1 MNAARRRRV
10 LARVVVIAAL
20 VAVAPAAAAEEP
32 TTPTPIVPV
41 SVRPLTAIESGR
53 NDANPV
59 WARSGREQLLAQT
72 SGQILLVNR
81 WLDHE
86 RRVLVM
92 NLQSDD
98 LPLSRVTPS
107 LRLRGART
115 LLSSAPEGES
125 LPPGGA
131 IVLAGNGNL
140 AGLVEGRS

>member
-59 WARSGREQLLAQT
+59 WARSGKLIAF
-72 SGQILLVNR
+72 
-81 WLDHE
+81 E
-86 RRVLVM
+86 R
-92 NLQSDD
+92 
-98 LPLSRVTPS
+98 SRGDRKEIVV
-107 LRLRGART
+107 
-115 LLSSAPEGES
+115 APIS
-125 LPPGGA
+125 P
-131 IVLAGNGNL
+131 
-140 AGLVEGRS
+140 RSRNA